1 MIKKLI
7 TATMLTAVFG
17 AGALPVMAQTTI
29 SGSQK
34 TTFTDNS
41 GNHDQGFFNVQV
53 QQASAGSLLWHVT
66 VSFDHAVPGVNP
78 DTVNLDKI
86 VVRLLPVPAPPAP
99 GVNVPGELVASGGN
113 AMVNKGL
120 ASQVNWDSLALARE
134 VDYSDQT
141 DPITGDDIVG
151 GLVTD
156 QGQVFTADITL
167 QAGDPVVK
175 GVYFDLIGS
184 GSGTGIFPGAPVTP
198 EGASL
203 LLLLPGLIPVA
214 VGLRRRRL
222 KKPAGE

>member
-1 MIKKLI
+1 MIKKLM

-17 AGALPVMAQTTI
+17 AGALPALAQTTI
-29 SGSQK
+29 SGTAK
-34 TTFTDNS
+34 TTFTDNT

-53 QQASAGSLLWHVT
+53 KQDSPGSLLWHVM
-66 VSFDHAVPGVNP
+66 VSFNHAVPGVNP
-78 DTVNLDKI
+78 DTVNLDEI
-86 VVRLLPVPAPPAP
+86 VVKLLPSPNPPSP
-99 GVNVPGELVASGGN
+99 GVGELVASAGN

-120 ASQVNWDSLALARE
+120 VSQVNWDAAALARE
-134 VDYSDQT
+134 ADYFDQT
-141 DPITGDDIVG
+141 DAFGNDIVG
-151 GLVTD
+151 GLVSD

-167 QAGDPVVK
+167 KAGTPTVN

-184 GSGTGIFPGAPVTP
+184 GSGSGIFPGAGVTP

>member
-1 MIKKLI
+1 MIKKLM

-17 AGALPVMAQTTI
+17 AGTLPVLAQTVI
-29 SGSQK
+29 PGQVK
-34 TTFTDNS
+34 TTFTDNT
-41 GNHDQGFFNVQV
+41 GNHDQGFFNVLATQD
-53 QQASAGSLLWHVT
+53 APGSLLWHVT
-66 VSFDHAVPGVNP
+66 VSFKNAVPGVNP
-78 DTVNLDKI
+78 DTVTLDEI
-86 VVRLLPVPAPPAP
+86 VVKLLPTPNPPSP
-99 GVNVPGELVASGGN
+99 GVGELVASGGN
-113 AMVNKGL
+113 AMVNKGQV
-120 ASQVNWDSLALARE
+120 SQVNWDANALARE
-134 VDYSDQT
+134 VDYFDQT
-141 DPITGDDIVG
+141 DAFGNDVQA

-167 QAGDPVVK
+167 KAGTPTVN

-184 GSGTGIFPGAPVTP
+184 GSGSGIFPGAPVTP

>member
-7 TATMLTAVFG
+7 TATMLTAVCG
-17 AGALPVMAQTTI
+17 AGTLPALAQTTI
-29 SGSQK
+29 SGVQK

-41 GNHDQGFFNVQV
+41 GNHDQGYFNVQAM
-53 QQASAGSLLWHVT
+53 QSAPGSLLWHVT
-66 VSFDHAVPGVNP
+66 VSFNKAVPGVNP
-78 DTVNLDKI
+78 DTVILDQV
-86 VVRLLPVPAPPAP
+86 VVRLLSTPNPPSTS
-99 GVNVPGELVASGGN
+99 GYPGETVASGGN
-113 AMVNKGL
+113 AMVTKGMV
-120 ASQVNWDSLALARE
+120 SQVNWNAFDLGQE
-134 VDYSDQT
+134 MDYFDMKDNGSDVQS
-141 DPITGDDIVG
+141 
-151 GLVTD
+151 GLIAD

-167 QAGDPVVK
+167 QAGDPTVQ

-184 GSGTGIFPGAPVTP
+184 GSGVGIFPGAPVTP